1 MSLDLLSVMANRNYY
16 NRFSKFIKG
25 DTLPKETKQIL
36 QDLKDYYEDH
46 PEEEEIDW
54 ARFSEWVVLVKHPTW
69 NQDKL
74 ELFSNIFIKLEEHE
88 ETCVAESIIEKY
100 IKQEYAAHVADIAL
114 RGAEG
119 EVIDFSDIESK
130 ISEMNIELG
139 LATEEDDYI
148 IASDLEAIV
157 EELETGGLKWRM
169 KFLNK
174 AIGDL
179 LPERFVCVAAR
190 PGTGKT
196 TFLASEASYMAE
208 QLPDDRPVLW
218 INNEESGQAVFLRVV
233 QAALQTE
240 EALIKASPK
249 AALSDYEKV
258 VGHKDKII
266 IVNKADAS
274 INDIEQYCKKY
285 NPGLIIIDQ
294 LYKVHGY
301 EKSSGNDTARLG
313 AIFRWGREIAKKYA
327 PVITVHQ
334 LKTEADFV
342 EYPSLAML
350 YLSGTI
356 IQGEVD
362 TQIMIGCNNKPGQ
375 EKLRFVGI
383 TKSKAVSGSDV
394 DPLMR
399 DGKTI
404 VEIVPEKAMYKE
416 EEL

>member
-1 MSLDLLSVMANRNYY
+1 MSLDLLSVVANRENY

-25 DTLPKETKQIL
+25 DVLPKETKQVL
-36 QDLKDYYEDH
+36 EDVKKYYDKHDEVDD
-46 PEEEEIDW
+46 IDW
-54 ARFSEWVVLVKHPTW
+54 ERFSEWFTLVEHSSWKR
-69 NQDKL
+69 DKL
-74 ELFSNIFIKLEEHE
+74 EIFSNLFTRLAEHE
-88 ETCVAESIIEKY
+88 ETEVAESIIEKY
-100 IKQEYAAHVADIAL
+100 IKQEYAANVADLAL

-119 EVIDFSDIESK
+119 ETINWEDIESL
-130 ISEMNIELG
+130 ITEMNLELG
-139 LATEEDDYI
+139 IATEEDDYI
-148 IASDLEAIV
+148 VGSDLEAIV

-174 AIGDL
+174 SIGDL

-196 TFLASEASYMAE
+196 TFLASEATFMAS
-208 QLPDDRPVLW
+208 QLPNDRPVLW
-218 INNEESGQAVFLRVV
+218 FNNEESGQAVFLRTV

-240 EALIKASPK
+240 EALIKSSPK
-249 AALSDYEKV
+249 AALSDYAAT
-258 VGHKDKII
+258 VGDKDKII
-266 IVNKADAS
+266 IVNKADATTH
-274 INDIEQYCKKY
+274 DIEQYCKKY

-294 LYKVHGY
+294 LYKVHGF

-334 LKTEADFV
+334 LKVEADFV
-342 EYPSLAML
+342 EYPSLSML

-375 EKLRFVGI
+375 KRLRFVGI

-399 DGKTI
+399 DGKAI

>member
-1 MSLDLLSVMANRNYY
+1 MSLDLLSVVANRENY

-25 DTLPKETKQIL
+25 DVLPKETKQVL
-36 QDLKDYYEDH
+36 EDVKKYYAKHEEVED
-46 PEEEEIDW
+46 IDW
-54 ARFSEWVVLVKHPTW
+54 ERFSEWFTLVEHSSWKK
-69 NQDKL
+69 DKL
-74 ELFSNIFIKLEEHE
+74 EIFSNLFTRLAEHE
-88 ETCVAESIIEKY
+88 ETEVAESIIEKY
-100 IKQEYAAHVADIAL
+100 IKQEYAANVADLAL

-119 EVIDFSDIESK
+119 ETINWEDIESL
-130 ISEMNIELG
+130 ITEMNLELG
-139 LATEEDDYI
+139 IATEEDDYI
-148 IASDLEAIV
+148 VGSDLESIV

-174 AIGDL
+174 SIGDL

-196 TFLASEASYMAE
+196 TFLASEATFMAS
-208 QLPDDRPVLW
+208 QLPNDRPVLW
-218 INNEESGQAVFLRVV
+218 FNNEESGQAVFLRTV

-249 AALSDYEKV
+249 AALSDYATT
-258 VGHKDKII
+258 VGDKDKII
-266 IVNKADAS
+266 IVNKADATTH
-274 INDIEQYCKKY
+274 DIEQYCKKY

-294 LYKVHGY
+294 LYKVHGF

-342 EYPSLAML
+342 EYPPLSML

-399 DGKTI
+399 DGKAI